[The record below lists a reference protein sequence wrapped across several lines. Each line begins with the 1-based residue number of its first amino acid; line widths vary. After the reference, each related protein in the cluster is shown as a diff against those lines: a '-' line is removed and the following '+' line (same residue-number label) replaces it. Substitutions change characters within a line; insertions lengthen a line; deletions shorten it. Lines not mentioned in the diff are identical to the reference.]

1 MPHQAMLAC
10 ILSSV
15 SCMSLESSSDGGL
28 CVNLKL
34 AFFYVTRSTHLYWLR
49 IASNLFLF
57 QHCLSS
63 WNRRVSYSY
72 DWRQF
77 SLALKPKELS
87 VEIDGVHLK
96 DAFVSRA
103 MHSEVYW
110 LVLRSLA
117 LLCINW
123 ALPIFT
129 IYFYSSNIPTCN
141 VSPGLFVGFSGKFA
155 QYGKPSVEPVT
166 CHAL

>member
-1 MPHQAMLAC
+1 MNEFSEMTVKEFSTLFMPHQAMLAC

-63 WNRRVSYSY
+63 
-72 DWRQF
+72 
-77 SLALKPKELS
+77 
-87 VEIDGVHLK
+87 
-96 DAFVSRA
+96 
-103 MHSEVYW
+103 
-110 LVLRSLA
+110 
-117 LLCINW
+117 
-123 ALPIFT
+123 
-129 IYFYSSNIPTCN
+129 
-141 VSPGLFVGFSGKFA
+141 
-155 QYGKPSVEPVT
+155 
-166 CHAL
+166 